1 MFPPS
6 LATRSWISLLVTAL
20 LVIALVPGAF
30 AQPSSDEVRRDLE
43 AVRARLEQIDE
54 QRGQAVDA
62 YNNAQDA
69 LDQANAE
76 LDAIREQIATLEHAH
91 EDLTGVVEQHVRRL
105 HKMGP
110 GLELSAIVA
119 ANDPTEAGT
128 KAATVRRIL
137 EGQRTDLEALSANQT
152 EIDAAEARL
161 VDAQQDAAARAAQ
174 LEQQHT
180 EIDALFAATEDEA
193 REAEALLADTI
204 EREEEERRLRE
215 EEERLRREAEA
226 ELRRQQ
232 EREAERRAEEERTQR
247 RLAQQREA
255 EERAARQAAE
265 QQPEPTRERP
275 AEQRPETPDAPE
287 SSPQPAPSTRSSAD
301 VAVQTALA
309 QLGKPYLYGGGGPNS
324 FDCSGLVSYAW
335 RAAGVT
341 LPRSS
346 SAQHAALRSVSR
358 DQLQP
363 GDLVFYHSPVSHV
376 AMYIGDGRVV
386 EAPNSG
392 GVVRIR
398 EDGLTRRGVV
408 GFGRP

>member
-1 MFPPS
+1 MFRPS
-6 LATRSWISLLVTAL
+6 LSARSWISLLITTL
-20 LVIALVPGAF
+20 LVVSLVPAAI

-43 AVRARLEQIDE
+43 AVRERLEEIDE
-54 QRGQAVDA
+54 QRGQAVDD
-62 YNNAQDA
+62 YNNAQEA
-69 LDQANAE
+69 LDQANAQ
-76 LDAIREQIATLEHAH
+76 LDTLRTQIATLENEH
-91 EDLTGVVEQHVRRL
+91 DGLTEVVEQHVRRL

-110 GLELSAIVA
+110 GLELSAIVV
-119 ANDPTEAGT
+119 ANNPTEAGT

-137 EGQRTDLEALSANQT
+137 DGQRTDLEALNANQT

-161 VDAQQDAAARAAQ
+161 VDAQQDAAARAEK
-174 LEQQHT
+174 LEQQHA
-180 EIDALFAATEDEA
+180 EIDALFATTEDEA
-193 REAEALLADTI
+193 REAEALLVDTI

-215 EEERLRREAEA
+215 EEERLQREADA
-226 ELRRQQ
+226 ELQRQQ
-232 EREAERRAEEERTQR
+232 ERAAERRAEEEREQR
-247 RLAQQREA
+247 FAQQQAA
-255 EERAARQAAE
+255 EERAAEERAAQ
-265 QQPEPTRERP
+265 QQPAPDQERP
-275 AEQRPETPDAPE
+275 AEQQPDTRSAPE
-287 SSPQPAPSTRSSAD
+287 PEPQPAPSTRSSAD

-309 QLGKPYLYGGGGPNS
+309 QLGKPYVYGAGGPNS
-324 FDCSGLVSYAW
+324 FDCSGLTSFAW

-346 SAQHAALRSVSR
+346 SAQHAALQSISR